1 MSGLKIDFSVT
12 MWYNI
17 IVGIHPLTK
26 PPNNVRYNNVVQT
39 SPLTEGAN
47 NG

>member
-1 MSGLKIDFSVT
+1 MSKRLKLELGNT

-17 IVGIHPLTK
+17 IVGIHPLQRRLTLLGITTK
-26 PPNNVRYNNVVQT
+26 QY
-39 SPLTEGAN
+39 PLTEGAN

>member
-1 MSGLKIDFSVT
+1 

-17 IVGIHPLTK
+17 IVGIHPQQK
-26 PPNNVRYNNVVQT
+26 PPNNVRYNKAVQIN
-39 SPLTEGAN
+39 PLTEGAT